1 MLLRNI
7 FLIIVLA
14 ISITGCRTQEIQ
26 EIQEI
31 IDPETLDE
39 VTIEDLL
46 MLDQNHKNYITQL
59 KPNQKIIPTEFHLTL
74 ERKYREKFLTPWKS
88 TRASISIK
96 TVKKQFNQLKQDDTV
111 GENKQKISDDWI
123 KKLTKNAN
131 LDGYP
136 NYTKT
141 GITIANTNLRLL
153 PTHKPI
159 FKEFSDNSNG
169 YPFDNNQNS
178 KLPAN
183 TPILIT
189 HITADNAW
197 VLVETPYAFGWV
209 PIRDIAYA
217 GKNFKKK
224 FKMYRN
230 YIAVTKDD
238 FGIKTK
244 SGTYLYQGF
253 IGMSFPLIKEYKRS
267 YEVITSRANSSRWAY
282 IDRAFILKTK
292 AKRKPFSLTNEN
304 IGLICDNLINQPYGW
319 GELYYNRDCSA
330 MIRDLF
336 APFSIWLPRNSQA
349 QAKHGGVFIDIS
361 EMEENQKEKFI
372 IENGIPYLTLLW
384 FPGHIMLYIGEK
396 ESKSLVFHNIWGL
409 RTNDKL
415 KRKIIGKAVITSL
428 KPGKELP
435 NIDDSYNFLNRLEG
449 MTLLIPR
456 Y

>member
-1 MLLRNI
+1 MFSKNVILI
-7 FLIIVLA
+7 LIICLSLA
-14 ISITGCRTQEIQ
+14 GCKSKDYLT
-26 EIQEI
+26 
-31 IDPETLDE
+31 DE

-46 MLDQNHKNYITQL
+46 TIEQDHKKYITASKQNKL
-59 KPNQKIIPTEFHLTL
+59 IIPKEYHRTL
-74 ERKYREKFLTPWKS
+74 EKKYREKFLSPWNSKK
-88 TRASISIK
+88 ASISK
-96 TVKKQFNQLKQDDTV
+96 NTVKKQFNKLQHKDTV
-111 GENKQKISDDWI
+111 GENKKKISESWTQ
-123 KKLTKNAN
+123 KLKRNAN
-131 LDGYP
+131 LDKYP
-136 NYTKT
+136 NYTKR

-197 VLVETPYAFGWV
+197 VLVETPFAFGWV
-209 PIRDIAYA
+209 PIRDIAYT
-217 GKNFKKK
+217 GKK
-224 FKMYRN
+224 FMRAFKN
-230 YIAVTKDD
+230 HKKYIAITKDD

-244 SGTYLYQGF
+244 TGTYLYQGF
-253 IGMSFPLIKEYKRS
+253 IGMTFPITQKTKQSFEII
-267 YEVITSRANSSRWAY
+267 VARASSTRWAY
-282 IDRAFILKTK
+282 IDKARIPIPS
-292 AKRKPFSLTNEN
+292 AKRKPFALTNKN
-304 IGLICDNLINQPYGW
+304 IGLICENLINQPYGW

-349 QAKHGGVFIDIS
+349 QAKHGGLFIDIS
-361 EMEENQKEKFI
+361 QMEEEQKEEFI

-396 ESKSLVFHNIWGL
+396 ENKSLIFHNIWGL
-409 RTNDKL
+409 RTKDKL

-428 KPGKELP
+428 KPGEELP
-435 NIDDSYNFLNRLEG
+435 NVDDSYNFLKRLKG

>member
-1 MLLRNI
+1 M
-7 FLIIVLA
+7 FQKKLIIILLSCL
-14 ISITGCRTQEIQ
+14 ILTGCKSKNYLTE
-26 EIQEI
+26 
-31 IDPETLDE
+31 E

-46 MLDQNHKNYITQL
+46 TIKQNHKEYVTEKNSNKL
-59 KPNQKIIPTEFHLTL
+59 IIPKEYHKML
-74 ERKYREKFLTPWKS
+74 EKKYRERFLSPWKS
-88 TRASISIK
+88 RKASISK
-96 TVKKQFNQLKQDDTV
+96 NTVIKQFKQLNNKNVV
-111 GENKQKISDDWI
+111 GENKKKIAESWTI
-123 KKLTKNAN
+123 KLQKNAN
-131 LDGYP
+131 LKKYP
-136 NYTKT
+136 NYTKR
-141 GITIANTNLRLL
+141 GITIANTNLRLI

-209 PIRDIAYA
+209 PIRDIAYT
-217 GKNFKKK
+217 GKK
-224 FKMYRN
+224 FIKAFKAQKK
-230 YIAVTKDD
+230 YIAITHDD
-238 FGIKTK
+238 FGIKTQK
-244 SGTYLYQGF
+244 GTYLYQGF
-253 IGMSFPLIKEYKRS
+253 IGMSFPLINKTKQHYTTI
-267 YEVITSRANSSRWAY
+267 VARANSSRWAY
-282 IDRAFILKTK
+282 IDK
-292 AKRKPFSLTNEN
+292 AKIKITNAKQKPFSLTNKN
-304 IGLICDNLINQPYGW
+304 IGLICDNLIDQPYGW

-336 APFSIWLPRNSQA
+336 APFSIWLPRNSTA
-349 QAKHGGVFIDIS
+349 QAKHGGMFIDIS
-361 EMEENQKEKFI
+361 QMPEDQKEDFI

-396 ESKSLVFHNIWGL
+396 ENKSLIFHNIWGL
-409 RTNDKL
+409 RTKDKL

-428 KPGKELP
+428 KPGEELP
-435 NIDDSYNFLNRLEG
+435 NIDDSYNFLKRLKG

>member
-1 MLLRNI
+1 MIQKKFLLCI
-7 FLIIVLA
+7 LLILTV
-14 ISITGCRTQEIQ
+14 TGCKSTEYLTN
-26 EIQEI
+26 EA
-31 IDPETLDE
+31 
-39 VTIEDLL
+39 TIEDLL
-46 MLDQNHKNYITQL
+46 TIKQNHQEYVTQKNSNKL
-59 KPNQKIIPTEFHLTL
+59 IIPKEYHRML
-74 ERKYREKFLTPWKS
+74 ERKYREKFLSPWKS
-88 TRASISIK
+88 RKASISKK
-96 TVKKQFNQLKQDDTV
+96 TVKKQFLQLNNDDVV
-111 GENKQKISDDWI
+111 GENKKKIAESWI
-123 KKLTKNAN
+123 IKLQKNAN
-131 LDGYP
+131 LAKYP
-136 NYTKT
+136 NFTKR
-141 GITIANTNLRLL
+141 GITIANTNLRLI

-209 PIRDIAYA
+209 PIRDIAYT
-217 GKNFKKK
+217 GKK
-224 FKMYRN
+224 FMKAFKAKKRYLAITN
-230 YIAVTKDD
+230 DD

-244 SGTYLYQGF
+244 KGTYLYQGF
-253 IGMSFPLIKEYKRS
+253 IGMSFPIMTKTKS
-267 YEVITSRANSSRWAY
+267 HYEVVVARANSSRWAY
-282 IDRAFILKTK
+282 LDRAKI
-292 AKRKPFSLTNEN
+292 KRNFGQQKPFSLTNKN
-304 IGLICDNLINQPYGW
+304 IGSICDNLIEQPYGW

-336 APFSIWLPRNSQA
+336 APFSIWLPRNSTA
-349 QAKHGGVFIDIS
+349 QAKHGGVYIDIS
-361 EMEENQKEKFI
+361 KMQEAQKEEFI

-396 ESKSLVFHNIWGL
+396 ENKSLIFHNIWGL
-409 RTNDKL
+409 RTKDKL

-428 KPGKELP
+428 KPGQELP